1 MQSKNL
7 IWIVL
12 GVVVACLVLAC
23 LAAVLVMY
31 VLRPASVTETP
42 SQPFSTAA
50 SNATSA
56 PAVLGAAPVI
66 HLAGRTDIRI
76 PALTETA
83 EVSLFSCRPEGLV
96 QETFPPGYRV
106 PAGARVTVQAEGM
119 VNYYGGAPEEGY
131 PPDGDFNYGADIEPF
146 GGISGYVGPAGAL
159 VGVFLD
165 EAIPTENA
173 PERLNFNVDG
183 LGTDFITL
191 EPALGQVFYLGD
203 GKTSAGQ
210 TQTFVAPAGA
220 TRLFIGLIDGSAFSG
235 ASTCY
240 TDNTGGYTYRLQAN
254 PPLAPLP

>member
-1 MQSKNL
+1 MKKNSVWV
-7 IWIVL
+7 II
-12 GVVVACLVLAC
+12 VVVVVVCLVLAC
-23 LAAVLVMY
+23 VAAWLLNAFFNV
-31 VLRPASVTETP
+31 ATVTEAT
-42 SQPFSTAA
+42 SQPMPTAA
-50 SNATSA
+50 ANAISA

-76 PALTETA
+76 PALTETSD
-83 EVSLFSCRPEGLV
+83 VSLFSCRPEGLV

-106 PAGARVTVQAEGM
+106 SAGTRFSVQAAGM
-119 VNYYGGAPEEGY
+119 VNYYAGTPEDGY

-159 VGVFLD
+159 MGVFLD
-165 EAIPTENA
+165 DAIPADNA
-173 PERLNFNVDG
+173 PERLNFGADG
-183 LGTDFITL
+183 LGTDFTQL

-203 GKTSAGQ
+203 GKTSTGQ

-220 TRLFIGLIDGSAFSG
+220 TRLFIGLIDGSAFYG

-240 TDNTGGYTYRLQAN
+240 TDNTGGYTYRLQAD